1 MTYFAELQP
10 ADIIVFGGSGDL
22 SIRKIIPALFYRLKD
37 GQLPEE
43 SRIIVLGRHAQTREE
58 HMAALDKTSKV
69 FLGDDFEQDAWDALT
84 AKISYVQLD
93 AYKSE
98 DFVNLAKVVAEDA
111 RPVRV
116 FYLATPA
123 DIFGP
128 ISHEL
133 KKAGAI
139 TDESRVVLEKPLGY
153 DLDSFNSINNAVLE
167 CFTEEQVYRI
177 DHYLGKETVQNL
189 MVLRFSND
197 VFARIWDGNVVDHVQ
212 ITVSEDIGVGERY
225 SYYDDAGALR
235 DMVQNHLL
243 QLLCM
248 TAMEAPNQVTPD
260 AVRDEK
266 LKVMRALRLFT
277 PENVEANSVRGQYAA
292 GEIDGEKVGSYLEDI
307 KIDESNTETFV
318 ALRAHIDNWRWSGV
332 PFYMRTGKRMPAR
345 YSEIVIRFKPVP
357 HNIFGGQAETPAA
370 NKLIIHLQPDE
381 HVKLQIVTKVPGPGG
396 YRLKPVDLNLS
407 LKDEFEERTPE
418 AYERLLMDVVRG
430 NQTLFMRTDE
440 LDAAWVW
447 TESILDSWEATKQKS
462 ELYAAGTAG
471 PESAMKMLT
480 GDDRK
485 WFEDDKEEE
494 K

>member
-1 MTYFAELQP
+1 MTYFAELQA
-10 ADIIVFGGSGDL
+10 ADIVVFGGTGDL
-22 SIRKIIPALFYRLKD
+22 SIRKIIPALYYRLRD
-37 GQLPEE
+37 EQLPEE
-43 SRIIVLGRHAQTREE
+43 SRVMVLGRHAQTREE
-58 HMAALDKTSKV
+58 HLASLEKTSKV
-69 FLGDDFEQDAWDALT
+69 FLGDDFEQATWDMLIS
-84 AKISYVQLD
+84 KISYVQLD
-93 AYKSE
+93 AYKPE
-98 DFVNLAKVVAEDA
+98 DFEAL
-111 RPVRV
+111 
-116 FYLATPA
+116 T
-123 DIFGP
+123 IFGP
-128 ISHEL
+128 ISQEL

-139 TDESRVVLEKPLGY
+139 TEESRVVLEKPLGY

-167 CFTEEQVYRI
+167 CFTEKQIYRI

-266 LKVMRALRLFT
+266 LKVMRALRPFT
-277 PENVEANSVRGQYAA
+277 PENVQENSVRGQYAA
-292 GEIDGEKVGSYLEDI
+292 GEINGEKVGSYLEDI
-307 KIDESNTETFV
+307 KIEESNTETFV

-357 HNIFGGQAETPAA
+357 HNIFSGQAETPAA

-396 YRLKPVDLNLS
+396 YRLKPVNLNLS
-407 LKDEFEERTPE
+407 LKEEFDERTPE

-447 TESILDSWEATKQKS
+447 TESILDSWEASKQKS
-462 ELYAAGTAG
+462 ELYEAGTAG
-471 PESAMKMLT
+471 PESAMTMLT
-480 GDDRK
+480 DEDRK
-485 WFEDDKEEE
+485 WFEEEE
-494 K
+494 EE